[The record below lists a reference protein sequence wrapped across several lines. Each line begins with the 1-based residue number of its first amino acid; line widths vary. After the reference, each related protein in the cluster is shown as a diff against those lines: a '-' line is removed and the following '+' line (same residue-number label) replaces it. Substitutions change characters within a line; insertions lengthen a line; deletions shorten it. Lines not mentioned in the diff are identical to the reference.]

1 MSVVVRPATSDEI
14 RLLRRDVLRPGG
26 TLEPPPYDLRPST
39 RHVGA
44 FDGQRVVGCA
54 TVFPE
59 PYDGD
64 ASAWQLRGMAVDPTR
79 QGEGI
84 GGLVLAA
91 AVDLVVAGGAALLW
105 ARGRVSALSF
115 YGRHG
120 WEPVGEVYT
129 YGPAQ
134 LDHRTIVRQLSD
146 PRRTVS

>member
-1 MSVVVRPATSDEI
+1 VSIVVRPAKADEI
-14 RLLRRDVLRPGG
+14 RPLRRDVLRPGG
-26 TLEPPPYDLRPST
+26 TLEPPPYDLLPAT

-44 FDGQRVVGCA
+44 FDGEQVVGCA

-59 PYDGD
+59 PYDD
-64 ASAWQLRGMAVDPTR
+64 QPLAWQLRGMAVDPAR

-84 GGLVLAA
+84 GGLVLVA
-91 AVDLVVAGGAALLW
+91 AVDLAVAGGAALLW

-115 YGRHG
+115 YSRHG
-120 WEPVGEVYT
+120 WEPVGEVYH

-134 LDHRTIVRQLSD
+134 IEHRTILRRLSD